1 VIRELPW
8 PDVPRS
14 PLMSGSAKVPPAGT
28 SLSMNHRLLGPLN
41 GRHVSA
47 RLGTHVGQRLI
58 ILGRYNGAP

>member
-1 VIRELPW
+1 MAGRAEVPADERQREN
-8 PDVPRS
+8 
-14 PLMSGSAKVPPAGT
+14 AAAGT